1 MRKKTTAI
9 LAAIGAAGILCG
21 AQMNVAFAEGAFSYE
36 NISDLE
42 FYFSSGAGAWWT
54 ELQIR
59 EDGSFEGHYQDSDM
73 GDTGDDYPNGTVYI
87 CDFSGQF
94 SELVKVNE
102 YTWATNIQEME
113 LEKEPDTTEIIDGI
127 RYICS
132 EPYGLYGAERILFY
146 LEGAPL
152 DELPE
157 EYRSWVGYYDYE
169 VMEETEL
176 PFVGIYNEAEEQ
188 GFSSFEKEPET
199 GGGSDGD
206 TQVYPDNGN
215 GQNTSELQGTDD
227 IQVFPDNQGM
237 NDSTQQSAIDRE
249 LADLAEKAA
258 EMEGQIQEGL
268 LSQQEL
274 NQLSGELYVLWDDEL
289 NSIWR
294 RIKEILPTE
303 EMDQLTAEELQW
315 IDDKEK
321 AVAEAGSEFEGG
333 SMQPYIENTRAA
345 DITRTR
351 VYELADYLR

>member
-1 MRKKTTAI
+1 MMKKRAAI
-9 LAAIGAAGILCG
+9 LTAIGAAGLLCG
-21 AQMNVAFAEGAFSYE
+21 AQMNAVLAEEAFSYE
-36 NISDLE
+36 NVSDLE

-54 ELQIR
+54 ELQIH
-59 EDGSFEGHYQDSDM
+59 EDGTFEGHYQDADM
-73 GDTGDDYPNGTVYI
+73 GDSGDDYPNGTVYI

-102 YTWATNIQEME
+102 YIYSTSIQEMA
-113 LEKEPDTTEIIDGI
+113 LEKETDTTEIIDGI
-127 RYICS
+127 RYISS

-146 LEGAPL
+146 LAGAPL
-152 DELPE
+152 EELPE

-188 GFSSFEKEPET
+188 GFSSFEKEQET
-199 GGGSDGD
+199 GDGSDSD
-206 TQVYPDNGN
+206 TQVYPDNSI
-215 GQNTSELQGTDD
+215 GQNTSDQQGIDD

-237 NDSTQQSAIDRE
+237 NGSTQQSAIEQE
-249 LADLAEKAA
+249 LAELAEKAA
-258 EMEGQIQEGL
+258 EMENQIQEGM

-294 RIKEILPTE
+294 RIKEILPQE
-303 EMDQLTAEELQW
+303 EMAQLTAEELQW

-321 AVAEAGSEFEGG
+321 AVAEAGAEFEGG